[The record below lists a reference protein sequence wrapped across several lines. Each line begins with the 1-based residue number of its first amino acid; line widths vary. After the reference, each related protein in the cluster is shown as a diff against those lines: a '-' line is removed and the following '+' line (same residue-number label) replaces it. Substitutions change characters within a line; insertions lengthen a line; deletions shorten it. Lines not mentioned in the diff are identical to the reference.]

1 MNQSEVMIKLSGLTV
16 DFRQRQSF
24 FRHKVHRALDDI
36 NLELYRGETLGV
48 IGRNGCGKSTL
59 LKVLAGILEPDT
71 GKVELNNHKVSLQ
84 TLAAGFDQE
93 LSGEDNAVI
102 SSMLLGHRRSI
113 AKENLN
119 KINEFA
125 ELEDSFYEPVKT
137 YSSGMRARLGFA
149 VAITMHADVL
159 LVDEVLGVGDA
170 IFRQKAEKA
179 ILDKINS
186 DQTVVFVSHSTSQ
199 VQRLCDR
206 VIWLEQGKI
215 YKMGEA
221 KSVIEGYLSF
231 LRDKANEPEND
242 VAVNF

>member
-1 MNQSEVMIKLSGLTV
+1 MTDTTALISLYNVGVK
-16 DFRQRQSF
+16 FRQRLSF
-24 FRHKVHRALDDI
+24 FRHKYHNALTGI
-36 NLELYRGETLGV
+36 NLEVHTGETLGI

-59 LKVLAGILEPDT
+59 LKVLAGILSPDSGVVDT
-71 GKVELNNHKVSLQ
+71 RNNKVSLQ

-102 SSMLLGHRRSI
+102 SSMLLGHSRKGAI
-113 AKENLN
+113 GNLT
-119 KINEFA
+119 KINKFA

-170 IFRQKAEKA
+170 NFKQKAENA

-186 DQTVVFVSHSTSQ
+186 EQTVVFVSHSSGQ
-199 VQRLCDR
+199 IQRLCDR
-206 VIWLEQGKI
+206 VVWLEK
-215 YKMGEA
+215 GE
-221 KSVIEGYLSF
+221 ITLEGETKYVMEKYQSF
-231 LRDKANEPEND
+231 LASLPKK
-242 VAVNF
+242 